1 MRGLEY
7 LAILRKRWLYVVVPV
22 IVGLA
27 VAAGLS
33 YTATPTYNAKASVY
47 FSLPSA
53 TSANDLFQGS
63 NYTQKQLAS
72 FAGLATTPVVL
83 GPVIDKLHLETTP
96 GALAGSVSAISSS
109 DTVIVQIQAS
119 NTSPTTAAEVANAVA
134 DQLGVVVRGLS
145 PKSEQGRPQIE
156 VQTVTPAV
164 PPTAPSTPRTKIN
177 LVAGGVG
184 GLFIGLLLAFARE
197 RLDNR
202 VRTADDLPSGSALG
216 TIRFDKAA
224 RKQAMLVG
232 EAAHSER
239 GEAFRQLRTNLRF
252 VRIDEPVQVLVVTS
266 SLPGEGKSV
275 TAANLAAMFAEAGR
289 STLLIEADLRRPRVA
304 EYLGLDRSVGLTDV
318 LTGNAGLDEV
328 TQAWGPSELRVLASG
343 PLPPNPSE
351 LVGSHA
357 MAELMQNLRSEFDMV
372 IIDSPPLL
380 PVTDAAEMAAVAD
393 GALVVVR
400 SGRTTHPQVDSTVES
415 LRAVDAR
422 LLGFVLNFA
431 PITRE
436 SRRYAQYD
444 SDVSHYPPTGKHSK
458 PRPSKALK
466 SEPAKIDP
474 PRSDPAKP
482 DPAKSDPVTSDS
494 VKAGTADLATAG
506 TTDPS
511 AAAGTGATAT
521 TASATVPQVES
532 AATLPRAEPAAT
544 QPRVE
549 SRATQRTA
557 EPEAQPASPAESAAP
572 VEPAAPAEWAAP
584 AEPAVTAEPAAPAAR
599 SGAASEPAP
608 PPRGTSTG
616 FSLVPRPNTARAGD
630 AAEVSMPG
638 HGEVPDSAVGADAE
652 PGASHGLEPGS
663 APINSA
669 PINSELNGREP
680 INGSEPAGSEAAHPA
695 DRPAGEHDPIGYE
708 PPTPPV
714 SPIGR
719 S

>member
-27 VAAGLS
+27 VAVGLS

-119 NTSPTTAAEVANAVA
+119 NTSPTTAADVANAVA

-431 PITRE
+431 PVTRE

-466 SEPAKIDP
+466 SEPAKADQP
-474 PRSDPAKP
+474 KPDPAKP
-482 DPAKSDPVTSDS
+482 DPVTPDS
-494 VKAGTADLATAG
+494 MEAVTADRATAGTTDLATAAATDRATDAG

-511 AAAGTGATAT
+511 AAAGTTQPVAATRARVEPGATRARI
-521 TASATVPQVES
+521 ES
-532 AATLPRAEPAAT
+532 DANQA
-544 QPRVE
+544 RVE
-549 SRATQRTA
+549 PESTRPSA
-557 EPEAQPASPAESAAP
+557 EPEATQS
-572 VEPAAPAEWAAP
+572 
-584 AEPAVTAEPAAPAAR
+584 AAPAAPV
-599 SGAASEPAP
+599 APADTASAPAP
-608 PPRGTSTG
+608 PASGSAG
-616 FSLVPRPNTARAGD
+616 FSLVPRPDTASHAD
-630 AAEVSMPG
+630 AAEFAAPG
-638 HGEVPDSAVGADAE
+638 NARVPHSGVGAGVE
-652 PGASHGLEPGS
+652 PGAPHDLEHDLEPAGPDVSS
-663 APINSA
+663 APT
-669 PINSELNGREP
+669 NSEPNGREP
-680 INGSEPAGSEAAHPA
+680 INGAEPGADAAGAS
-695 DRPAGEHDPIGYE
+695 DRPAGEHEPIGYE

-714 SPIGR
+714 SPVGR